1 MTRRLFAIV
10 FILLAAS
17 SIWYLYSGTAKKYD
31 YRIDLTKLG
40 KITNNLELP
49 SKPEVKNNNKKIILI
64 SLDTVKASSLSVY
77 GYNRNTSEK
86 IRDFSKDALVF
97 KDAYT
102 PIPETLPAHI
112 SVFTGLY
119 PEKTGYNSNVRPD
132 NIRQFKTISRI
143 FRENGYATA
152 GVYSSTVFSQDI
164 NLDLGF
170 DYVDPPLDYAWQ
182 DRAEIS
188 AIETNEKVFKWLD
201 DNYGKD
207 FFLWVHY
214 YEAHNPYTAYC
225 APGIYSQD
233 LAPSHKEYE
242 DGGIAIADRSKWQSV
257 TQQDYRYLSAKYD
270 EEIYCLD
277 KEVDNLFSKL
287 KNLGIYDD
295 ATIIIFGDHGES
307 FDHQALFHGFQL
319 YQSEVRVPLI
329 IKSPIINDVGENN
342 VSLLDILPTLA
353 DYFNL
358 KGDIN
363 GLDGISLNQL
373 KRHKNRVL
381 YLETVEKRRGA
392 VYGGYKIISGKDGLE
407 IYDLKKDKKE
417 LNNLVKTFPVD
428 QIKKFTDLLNTPLK

>member
-1 MTRRLFAIV
+1 MTRRLFAII
-10 FILLAAS
+10 FILLAAV
-17 SIWYLYSGTAKKYD
+17 SIWYLYSGTAKKSD
-31 YRIDLTKLG
+31 NRIDLSKLG
-40 KITNNLELP
+40 KTTNNPDLP
-49 SKPEVKNNNKKIILI
+49 PKPEINDKNKKIVLI

-77 GYNRNTSEK
+77 GHERNTSEK
-86 IRDFSKDALVF
+86 IGSFSKGALVF

-132 NIRQFKTISRI
+132 NSRQFETISRV

-201 DNYGKD
+201 TNYNKD

-329 IKSPIINDVGENN
+329 IKSPIIKDVGENN
-342 VSLLDILPTLA
+342 VSLLDIFPTLA

-358 KGDIN
+358 KVNID

-373 KRHKNRVL
+373 KRHPNRVL

-392 VYGGYKIISGKDGLE
+392 VYGGYKIISSEGGLE
-407 IYDLKKDKKE
+407 IYNLNKDGKE
-417 LNNLVKTFPVD
+417 LDNLADAFSID
-428 QIKKFTDLLNTPLK
+428 QIKRLTDLVNTPLK